1 MTAGQEDA
9 EMYITMVANEV
20 RILPLLRREIIS

>member
-20 RILPLLRREIIS
+20 RILPLLQREIIL